1 MPGFP
6 VLLQTDETSR
16 RASLALW
23 RVFKSEVFL
32 LKSSVPPFP
41 QPSPPTG
48 IQKYSKVIEE
58 PAMRLSVLLR
68 PFLPATSAML
78 ALATPAQAHVKWF
91 APYIV
96 GAPPQPIGVTLANTW
111 FWAGLI
117 LVLVFFLA
125 TRAIEKSG
133 VGEAVLKSMDRMTD
147 PLWQRID
154 EFVRVVIAAFFVAI
168 FAVGGVYLTPDLK
181 TPAEWVSWAQLLIAG
196 LIFSRKTQPIAA
208 AGIIGLWLL
217 ALRDYDIFHLL
228 DYLALGVGVAAYL
241 VLEASAKPEW
251 RKHRF
256 EALRWG
262 VAIALM
268 WSSLEK
274 FAYPDWFYPLVE
286 EKPFLT
292 FGMPRDVFIPMA
304 GVAEFTMGFGLIW
317 TPLVRRLSAVALFVI
332 FNAAVYPFGRVD
344 LIGHALIM
352 AIIVAIA
359 ADHTR
364 EVHFL
369 PALKQRLAGVPAGIA
384 AALVI
389 FGTGY
394 WGLHIAI
401 YGIEG
406 ITPQS
411 SERLTHTPN
420 AEHPHGMLG
429 AAGGTAIA
437 APTAEAAY
445 RAAMD
450 RMHGPMMRGAAAVDP
465 DAAFVL
471 GMIPHHQGAVDMAEI
486 VLKFGKDQHNKHFA
500 REIIATQTR
509 EINEMREWLRQKKI
523 PPP

>member
-1 MPGFP
+1 MNDDRNAVRRDARP
-6 VLLQTDETSR
+6 QAWRITSV
-16 RASLALW
+16 AL
-23 RVFKSEVFL
+23 S
-32 LKSSVPPFP
+32 
-41 QPSPPTG
+41 
-48 IQKYSKVIEE
+48 
-58 PAMRLSVLLR
+58 
-68 PFLPATSAML
+68 
-78 ALATPAQAHVKWF
+78 ALASVVMSAPAHAHVKWF

-96 GAPPQPIGVTLANTW
+96 GAPPQPVGVTLANTW
-111 FWAGLI
+111 FWVGI
-117 LVLVFFLA
+117 VLVLAFFLA
-125 TRAIEKSG
+125 TRVVEKSSI
-133 VGEAVLKSMDRMTD
+133 GETILAGMDRITD
-147 PLWQRID
+147 PLWKRLD
-154 EFVRVVIAAFFVAI
+154 DFVRGVIAAFFVAI

-196 LIFSRKTQPIAA
+196 LVFSRRTQPLAA

-241 VLEASAKPEW
+241 VLESSSNPEW

-274 FAYPDWFYPLVE
+274 FAYPDWFYPLVV

-304 GVAEFTMGFGLIW
+304 GVAEFTMGFGLLW
-317 TPLVRRLSAVALFVI
+317 TPLVRRLSALALFVI

-364 EVHFL
+364 QVHFI
-369 PALKQRLAGVPAGIA
+369 PAVKRSLAGVPAGLA

-389 FGTGY
+389 FVSGY

-406 ITPQS
+406 QPGRPV
-411 SERLTHTPN
+411 ELATHSHSP
-420 AEHPHGMLG
+420 EYPHGPQG
-429 AAGGTAIA
+429 PAATGRNTA
-437 APTAEAAY
+437 APGSATTDPHAGH
-445 RAAMD
+445 
-450 RMHGPMMRGAAAVDP
+450 RM
-465 DAAFVL
+465 
-471 GMIPHHQGAVDMAEI
+471 
-486 VLKFGKDQHNKHFA
+486 
-500 REIIATQTR
+500 
-509 EINEMREWLRQKKI
+509 
-523 PPP
+523 PPPASPLPSPRKSVV

>member
-1 MPGFP
+1 LDHPPLPRFP
-6 VLLQTDETSR
+6 SR
-16 RASLALW
+16 LPSLTILAFIAAS
-23 RVFKSEVFL
+23 
-32 LKSSVPPFP
+32 
-41 QPSPPTG
+41 G
-48 IQKYSKVIEE
+48 
-58 PAMRLSVLLR
+58 PAH
-68 PFLPATSAML
+68 
-78 ALATPAQAHVKWF
+78 AHVKWF

-96 GAPPQPIGVTLANTW
+96 GAPPQPIGGTLTNVW
-111 FWAGLI
+111 FWTGIA
-117 LVLVFFLA
+117 LVLAFFLA
-125 TRAIEKSG
+125 TRVIEKSSA
-133 VGEAVLKSMDRMTD
+133 GETILRSMDRITD
-147 PLWQRID
+147 PLWKRLD
-154 EFVRVVIAAFFVAI
+154 DFVRVVIAAFFVAI

-196 LIFSRKTQPIAA
+196 LIFSRKTQPLAA
-208 AGIIGLWLL
+208 LGIIGLWLL
-217 ALRDYDIFHLL
+217 ALRDYDVFHLL
-228 DYLALGVGVAAYL
+228 DYLALGVGVAVYL
-241 VLEASAKPEW
+241 VLEASSNPEW

-256 EALRWG
+256 EVLRWG

-317 TPLVRRLSAVALFVI
+317 TPLVRRLSAIALFII
-332 FNAAVYPFGRVD
+332 FNAAVYPFGRTD

-369 PALKQRLAGVPAGIA
+369 PAVKRRLAGVPAGLA
-384 AALVI
+384 AALAI
-389 FGTGY
+389 FVTGY

-406 ITPQS
+406 NTGTPS
-411 SERLTHTPN
+411 GERLTHTPN
-420 AEHPHGMLG
+420 PEHPHSMHG
-429 AAGGTAIA
+429 ATATA
-437 APTAEAAY
+437 ATAEAAY

-450 RMHGPMMRGAAAVDP
+450 RMHGPMMQGIANADP
-465 DAAFVL
+465 DSAFVL

-486 VLKFGKDQHNKHFA
+486 VLKFGKDVRNQHFA
-500 REIIATQTR
+500 REIIDTQRR
-509 EINEMREWLRQKKI
+509 EIGEMREWLKQKNI
-523 PPP
+523 PQP